1 MKRINIIN
9 TFSLSAALLIVFAAT
24 PAAPAADEMSAMDVV
39 RRANRVAYYQGTDG
53 RADVKMTITD
63 EQGRTRNREMTILRW
78 DQPDPNAAKDAPAA
92 NDAPATKADEHCGD
106 QKFYVYFH
114 RPADVNRMAF
124 LVYKHLDKE
133 DDRWL
138 YLPGLDLVKRISS
151 ADKRTSF
158 VGSNFFYEDVSG
170 RHITDDTHEL
180 TKTTDTYYVL
190 KSTPKNA
197 QGVEFAHYV
206 SWIHKTTFVVVM
218 QDYYD
223 KDGLKYRT
231 YKALGMKQIDGYWTV
246 TKSEM
251 ADLKTKS
258 NTVLEYENVKYNLG
272 IPEDVFTERYLRR
285 APQSYLK

>member
-1 MKRINIIN
+1 MKRLHIIN
-9 TFSLSAALLIVFAAT
+9 LSVAALLAALA
-24 PAAPAADEMSAMDVV
+24 AAPPAMAADQPTAMDVV
-39 RRANRVAYYQGTDG
+39 RRANRVAYYQGRDG
-53 RADVKMTITD
+53 RANIQMTITD
-63 EQGRTRNREMTILRW
+63 DQGRTRNREMTILRW
-78 DQPDPNAAKDAPAA
+78 DQPDPNAPKAAPDAAKDP
-92 NDAPATKADEHCGD
+92 NKADEHCGD

-124 LVYKHLDKE
+124 LVWKHLKAE

-170 RHITDDTHEL
+170 RNISDDKHEL
-180 TKTTDTYYVL
+180 TKTTETYYVL
-190 KSTPKNA
+190 KSTPTDAK
-197 QGVEFAHYV
+197 GVEFGHYV
-206 SWIHKTTFVVVM
+206 TWIHKTTFVVVM

-223 KDGLKYRT
+223 KEGRKYRT
-231 YKALGMKQIDGYWTV
+231 YKALGMKQVDGYWTV

-251 ADLKTKS
+251 SDLRTKGK
-258 NTVLEYENVKYNLG
+258 TVLEYDNIKYNTG
-272 IPEDVFTERYLRR
+272 IGEDVFTERYLRR

>member
-1 MKRINIIN
+1 MKRINTIN
-9 TFSLSAALLIVFAAT
+9 LSAALLLISAAGQ
-24 PAAPAADEMSAMDVV
+24 AALAADEPSAMDIV
-39 RRANRVAYYQGTDG
+39 RRANRVAYYQGKDG
-53 RADVKMTITD
+53 RANVKMTITD
-63 EQGRTRNREMTILRW
+63 DQGRTRNREMTILRW
-78 DQPDPNAAKDAPAA
+78 DQPDPNAAKAGAAPQDAA
-92 NDAPATKADEHCGD
+92 KADEYCGD

-190 KSTPKNA
+190 KSTPKDPKS
-197 QGVEFAHYV
+197 VEFGHYV

-218 QDYYD
+218 QEYYD

-258 NTVLEYENVKYNLG
+258 NTVLEYDNVKYNVG

>member
-1 MKRINIIN
+1 MKRVNIIN
-9 TFSLSAALLIVFAAT
+9 LGAALLATLAA
-24 PAAPAADEMSAMDVV
+24 AQLAPAADELSAMDVV
-39 RRANRVAYYQGTDG
+39 RRANRVAYYQGRDG

-63 EQGRTRNREMTILRW
+63 DQGRTRNREMTILRW
-78 DQPDPNAAKDAPAA
+78 DQPDPNAAKDAA
-92 NDAPATKADEHCGD
+92 KADEYCGD

-190 KSTPKNA
+190 KSTPKDA
-197 QGVEFAHYV
+197 KSVEFGHYV

-218 QDYYD
+218 QEYYD
-223 KDGLKYRT
+223 KDGQKYRT

-258 NTVLEYENVKYNLG
+258 NTVLEYDNVKYNLG